1 MNRTLNYRSLF
12 ADSDCME
19 NNFDVHSSMGLMIA
33 DQAPSNSL
41 DPLDLLIEL
50 EEQLM
55 EEHGHTLLT
64 AIKAGIVSKAH

>member
-1 MNRTLNYRSLF
+1 MRPLHYSQLF

-41 DPLDLLIEL
+41 DPLELLIQL

-55 EEHGHTLLT
+55 EEHGHTFLT
-64 AIKAGIVSKAH
+64 AIKAGIAAKSH